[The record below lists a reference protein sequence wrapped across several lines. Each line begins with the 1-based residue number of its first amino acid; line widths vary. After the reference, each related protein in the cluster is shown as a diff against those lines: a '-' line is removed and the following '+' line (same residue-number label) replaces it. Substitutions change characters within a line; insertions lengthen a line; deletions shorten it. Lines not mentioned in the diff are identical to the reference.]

1 MEDLSRELEQ
11 EINAYEKRNV
21 LRKKPKWKLFF
32 IDDFG
37 RIKSAGWVRLFLR
50 LLIVLSL
57 MSTGV
62 GGVLGFLYADLNKDN
77 TRIRKEVADLEVR
90 IGTLANEK
98 ERLMA
103 YLLIS
108 GKDPIEALSRY
119 SGTSSE
125 PERMAEQGR
134 GEEGRFENGTET
146 QQEHMMDRPSDN
158 KNSEPS
164 VSSEST
170 STGEPGN
177 LVMKNIEIE
186 KFRFL
191 RRRDKSGF
199 EAKFE
204 IHNRFPESG
213 VFSGRVFLMLQSPGA
228 GADSEV
234 LVVPAVPLENGIPS
248 PYTKGQYFS
257 IANYKPVKLFVSTA
271 HEPDHYNKI
280 ILFVF
285 DEEGGLVLD
294 KIIERSDKQA
304 GENS

>member
-1 MEDLSRELEQ
+1 M
-11 EINAYEKRNV
+11 
-21 LRKKPKWKLFF
+21 
-32 IDDFG
+32 
-37 RIKSAGWVRLFLR
+37 
-50 LLIVLSL
+50 
-57 MSTGV
+57 
-62 GGVLGFLYADLNKDN
+62 LGFLYADLNKDN

-186 KFRFL
+186 NSDFYGDVTNQDLKQNLKFTTDSR
-191 RRRDKSGF
+191 
-199 EAKFE
+199 
-204 IHNRFPESG
+204 NQVCFP
-213 VFSGRVFLMLQSPGA
+213 VAFF
-228 GADSEV
+228 
-234 LVVPAVPLENGIPS
+234 
-248 PYTKGQYFS
+248 
-257 IANYKPVKLFVSTA
+257 
-271 HEPDHYNKI
+271 
-280 ILFVF
+280 
-285 DEEGGLVLD
+285 
-294 KIIERSDKQA
+294 
-304 GENS
+304 